1 MYNKN
6 DRDELSSETVMIV
19 QNYAYHTVQMSVND
33 LRNYKNQYNKK
44 NAGARGPTVAR
55 WRGLMSYSF
64 CTCPWYFA
72 WVFLSY
78 LMPSHFIGI
87 LSLGPCILF
96 YLF

>member
-44 NAGARGPTVAR
+44 KMLGPEVQQLPGGGAWCHILFVPVHGILL
-55 WRGLMSYSF
+55 GF
-64 CTCPWYFA
+64 
-72 WVFLSY
+72 SY
-78 LMPSHFIGI
+78 LTLCPLI
-87 LSLGPCILF
+87 LLAFCS
-96 YLF
+96 

>member
-44 NAGARGPTVAR
+44 K
-55 WRGLMSYSF
+55 M
-64 CTCPWYFA
+64 
-72 WVFLSY
+72 
-78 LMPSHFIGI
+78 
-87 LSLGPCILF
+87 LGPEVQQLPGGGA
-96 YLF
+96 